1 MRDDVVFGRILREL
15 RQRKRLSQ
23 MVLGNLAA
31 LSVRA
36 IRDLESGRV
45 QRPRKQTV
53 QLLADGLQLTGP
65 QRAAFEKAARGT
77 HPEFPDHGGMSGAGG
92 TNPPAFSGP
101 CIGREAEIA
110 ILTELLTA
118 DAQQV
123 ISVVGV
129 AGAGKTRLV
138 SEVSKAVLR
147 WPGWRV
153 VWLSCYEA
161 TVPRG
166 DASELNG
173 LSALLLV
180 GSEAPS
186 DDLSKVLVVLDGA
199 SGVSYRLLAER
210 LGQMPRPHLL
220 ITARVPLGL
229 PGELVLPVGP
239 LPVPMSSKEPQDL
252 LVNPS
257 VWLLQWHVRLMYPS
271 FQLRGE
277 DAVAVARLCRL
288 LDGLPKALEL
298 GAAMCTVRSP
308 RRLVDQLIDQPLAI
322 RDWRS
327 SAGSGELLL
336 SSLEESLC
344 PLRGAERVLLDALAS
359 SDGDWSVDEAAAAA
373 ELAHTDAVEHMELLV
388 RRGLVRHDWRAGEPR
403 FSLLNLV
410 RTVYGGGPGPMPL
423 RLSTVI

>member
-1 MRDDVVFGRILREL
+1 
-15 RQRKRLSQ
+15 
-23 MVLGNLAA
+23 
-31 LSVRA
+31 
-36 IRDLESGRV
+36 
-45 QRPRKQTV
+45 
-53 QLLADGLQLTGP
+53 
-65 QRAAFEKAARGT
+65 
-77 HPEFPDHGGMSGAGG
+77 
-92 TNPPAFSGP
+92 
-101 CIGREAEIA
+101 
-110 ILTELLTA
+110 
-118 DAQQV
+118 
-123 ISVVGV
+123 
-129 AGAGKTRLV
+129 
-138 SEVSKAVLR
+138 
-147 WPGWRV
+147 

>member
-1 MRDDVVFGRILREL
+1 
-15 RQRKRLSQ
+15 
-23 MVLGNLAA
+23 
-31 LSVRA
+31 
-36 IRDLESGRV
+36 
-45 QRPRKQTV
+45 
-53 QLLADGLQLTGP
+53 
-65 QRAAFEKAARGT
+65 
-77 HPEFPDHGGMSGAGG
+77 
-92 TNPPAFSGP
+92 
-101 CIGREAEIA
+101 
-110 ILTELLTA
+110 
-118 DAQQV
+118 
-123 ISVVGV
+123 
-129 AGAGKTRLV
+129 
-138 SEVSKAVLR
+138 
-147 WPGWRV
+147 
-153 VWLSCYEA
+153 
-161 TVPRG
+161 
-166 DASELNG
+166 
-173 LSALLLV
+173 
-180 GSEAPS
+180 
-186 DDLSKVLVVLDGA
+186 
-199 SGVSYRLLAER
+199 
-210 LGQMPRPHLL
+210 
-220 ITARVPLGL
+220 
-229 PGELVLPVGP
+229 
-239 LPVPMSSKEPQDL
+239 
-252 LVNPS
+252 
-257 VWLLQWHVRLMYPS
+257 MYPS